1 MNTKITEDPTERA
14 RKYIASF
21 EKTLPS
27 FVPVNQDAVVK
38 AKNIK
43 RISDTA
49 QRYLTDAR
57 FYLENNKP
65 TTSLASIAYAEGLL
79 DALTFLKFA
88 EPHSTTPTNP

>member
-1 MNTKITEDPTERA
+1 MNTEATEDPTDRA

-21 EKTLPS
+21 ERTLPS
-27 FVPVNQDAVVK
+27 FVPVKQDAMVK

-57 FYLENNKP
+57 YYLENNKP

-79 DALTFLKFA
+79 DALTFLELT
-88 EPHSTTPTNP
+88 EPQSTTPTNQ